1 MIRAMSQDDS
11 LSPDAFAALQARF
24 QQQSRKAQAYYTVVH
39 EAGKVLGG
47 DAAADAWMNAP
58 LPALGGQTPA
68 ALVGAGRADDVLA
81 HVRTMKG

>member
-24 QQQSRKAQAYYTVVH
+24 QQQSRKAQAYYTVMH
-39 EAGKVLGG
+39 EAGKILGG

-58 LPALGGQTPA
+58 LAALGGQTPA
-68 ALVGAGRADDVLA
+68 ALVGAGRADDVLDY
-81 HVRTMKG
+81 VRSTKA

>member
-24 QQQSRKAQAYYTVVH
+24 QQQSRKAQAYYTVMH

-58 LPALGGQTPA
+58 LAALGGQTPA
-68 ALVGAGRADDVLA
+68 ALVGTGRADDVLA